1 MHVGERAVVT
11 GANSGI
17 GLATALRLA
26 RDGLE
31 VFATSRRSEGLET
44 IEAAASTAGVANVRP
59 ITMDVTD
66 SDSVS
71 AAFAAI
77 LDDGPVTVLVNN
89 AGITGAGSVEETD
102 LATYQSMFDTN
113 VLGVVRC
120 TQQVLPGMREQR
132 RGRIVNMSSS
142 SAIVSPPL
150 MSAYASTKYA
160 VEAISESLQAEVAPF
175 GIRVI
180 AVQAGTILTPIW
192 GKSEAPAADTAYTAA
207 RDFLLQVLTHN
218 LTNSGVPAETVA
230 DAIAEAVEAERP
242 PLRRIVGDA
251 DVLAGVRD
259 KHGDDAVEVFFL
271 DGDEFRTRYRDMSGI
286 DYWA

>member
-1 MHVGERAVVT
+1 VGDIAVVT

-26 RDGLE
+26 GDGYE
-31 VFATSRRSEGLET
+31 VFAGARRADGLTT
-44 IEAAASTAGVANVRP
+44 IEEAAGAAGVIGVHPVA
-59 ITMDVTD
+59 MDVND
-66 SDSVS
+66 NSSVEE
-71 AAFAAI
+71 AFEAI
-77 LDDGPVTVLVNN
+77 LGDGPVAVLVNN

-102 LATYQSMFDTN
+102 VDTYQAMFDTN

-120 TQQVLPGMREQR
+120 TQQVLPGMRAAR

-142 SAIVSPPL
+142 SAIISPPL
-150 MSAYASTKYA
+150 MSAYASTKFA

-192 GKSEAPAADTAYTAA
+192 GKSAPPPEDTAYPQA
-207 RDFLLQVLTHN
+207 RDFLLQVLTHQ
-218 LTNSGVPAETVA
+218 LTHSGVPAEAVA
-230 DAIAEAVEAERP
+230 DAIAVAVEADSP
-242 PLRRIVGDA
+242 PLRQVVGDA
-251 DVLAGVRD
+251 EVLAGMRER
-259 KHGDDAVEVFFL
+259 HGDESVEVHFL
-271 DGDEFRTRYRDMSGI
+271 DDEDFRARYRELSGI

>member
-26 RDGLE
+26 RDGHD
-31 VFATSRRSEGLET
+31 VFATSRRSEGLEA
-44 IEAAASTAGVANVRP
+44 IEAAASSAGVANVRP

-77 LDDGPVTVLVNN
+77 LDDGPVTALVNN

-102 LATYQSMFDTN
+102 LATYQAMFDTN

-192 GKSEAPAADTAYTAA
+192 GKSEAPPADTAYGAA
-207 RDFLLQVLTHN
+207 RDFLMQVLTHN
-218 LTNSGVPAETVA
+218 LTKSGVPAETVA
-230 DAIAEAVEAERP
+230 DAIADAIEAERP
-242 PLRRIVGDA
+242 ALRRTVGDA
-251 DVLAGVRD
+251 EVLAAVRD

-271 DGDEFRTRYRDMSGI
+271 DGDEFRARYRDMSGI